1 MLPPEQLLPPAGDP
15 AGQWEAWRSPERMR
29 RRLVIAGAVAVL
41 AVGSWIGQ
49 MVWPA
54 AGPAQGPRV
63 ISAGAGPDALAISP
77 DGQTLY
83 VADYGNPD
91 LSDSS
96 VPGAGDTVTPV
107 DLRTGRPGRSITV
120 GSLPDWLT
128 LAPAHRT
135 LYVFQDP
142 AYSDGDVVPV
152 NLASGVAGP
161 PMGFA
166 EGAEYGMMS
175 PDQRTL
181 YVAADLDYG
190 QNLQVVPVDVASG
203 RRGAPITF
211 PKYISGLV
219 VSPDG
224 ETLYGGIEDGV
235 RQQGGEIFSVD
246 LRTHRVGAPIRL
258 DNHPWTL
265 AFSPDGKWLYV
276 VAGIVTPP
284 SAPLG
289 PQALFVI
296 SVASQ
301 KVVKSVAL
309 KALPDSVAV
318 APDGRMLYIQNDDT
332 TITPVSTATW
342 QLGATI
348 VTTRRQDA
356 RGAVLSLGPLGSTL
370 VISPDGR
377 TLYALNGTG
386 VAVIP
391 LARLRPH
398 WRHRRRPITCV
409 LDQLMTT
416 VMGEC

>member
-1 MLPPEQLLPPAGDP
+1 MLTPEQLLTPAWHP
-15 AGQWEAWRSPERMR
+15 AAWWAEWRSPPRMR
-29 RRLVIAGAVAVL
+29 RRLLIAGLVAVL
-41 AVGSWIGQ
+41 AAGSYIGRV
-49 MVWPA
+49 VWPA
-54 AGPAQGPRV
+54 AEPAQGPRV
-63 ISAGAGPDALAISP
+63 IAAGAGPDALAISP

-107 DLRTGRPGRSITV
+107 DLRTGRPGRPITA

-152 NLASGVAGP
+152 NLGSGVAGP
-161 PMGFA
+161 PMRFPD
-166 EGAEYGMMS
+166 GAEYGRMS

-181 YVAADLDYG
+181 YVAEDLNYG

-203 RRGAPITF
+203 RRGAPITL

-219 VSPDG
+219 ISPDG
-224 ETLYGGIEDGV
+224 ETLYGGTEDGAT
-235 RQQGGEIFSVD
+235 QQGGEIVSVD
-246 LRTHRVGAPIRL
+246 LRTHRVRAPIRL

-276 VAGIVTPP
+276 VAGIVPPP

-309 KALPDSVAV
+309 KALPDSIAV
-318 APDGRMLYIQNDDT
+318 APDGRMLYIQSDDT
-332 TITPVSTATW
+332 TVTPVSTATW
-342 QLGATI
+342 QLGAPI
-348 VTTRRQDA
+348 VTTRPQDA
-356 RGAVLSLGPLGSTL
+356 RGAALSFGPLGSTL

-391 LARLRPH
+391 V
-398 WRHRRRPITCV
+398 T
-409 LDQLMTT
+409 
-416 VMGEC
+416 G